1 MFYTSYHVS
10 IFHIVSLILGW
21 SALQYF
27 VWFYSSLIYVS
38 KKKNR
43 ASLLMLLLFSGGVWY
58 CCRTTLL
65 LNIKVNSPVLRE
77 SLVVLLLLSFVNLY
91 I

>member
-1 MFYTSYHVS
+1 MVCTSVFRLVLFEPHLC
-10 IFHIVSLILGW
+10 FK
-21 SALQYF
+21 
-27 VWFYSSLIYVS
+27 